1 MEPQPAAP
9 GVRQVAGRSTTVDT
23 GPSYEAQLDRDPR
36 WALSEG
42 SRHFEGTSAVFDAV
56 RKIARRLDDLKIPYA
71 VVGGMALFEHGYRRT
86 TDDVDILV
94 TKGDLKTIHDHLEGL
109 GYRPPHPKSKHLRD
123 TENGVRIEFL
133 TTGDFPGD
141 GKEKPV
147 AFPDPAKVS
156 FESEGIKYIE
166 LDKLIELKLASGI
179 SNASR
184 LRDLS
189 DVMELIRTLNLPVDY
204 AERLDPSVREKYDE
218 LWRQGRRR
226 YVDLWRNKWLTSAAE
241 TIQDMS
247 ASLRAA
253 AETLE
258 QMGRDG
264 VIVEPSSGISDDYA
278 LLVTTDPDVAE
289 KYGMIEESEYWG
301 DAE

>member
-1 MEPQPAAP
+1 MEPQPVAP
-9 GVRQVAGRSTTVDT
+9 VVRGVARRATAVDPS
-23 GPSYEAQLDRDPR
+23 PSYEAQLDRDPR
-36 WALSEG
+36 WALSEA
-42 SRHFEGTSAVFDAV
+42 SRHFEGTSAVFDAL

-71 VVGGMALFEHGYRRT
+71 VVGGMALFAHGYRRT
-86 TDDVDILV
+86 TDDVDLLV
-94 TKGDLKTIHDHLEGL
+94 TRADLKTIHEQLEGL

-133 TTGDFPGD
+133 TTGDYPGD
-141 GKEKPV
+141 GKEKPI
-147 AFPDPAKVS
+147 AFPDPAEVS

-189 DVMELIRTLNLPVDY
+189 DAMELIRTLNLPEGY
-204 AERLDPSVREKYDE
+204 AERLDPSVREKYGE

-226 YVDLWRNKWLTSAAE
+226 YVVLWRSKWPTSATE

-253 AETLE
+253 AETIE
-258 QMGRDG
+258 KMGRDG
-264 VIVEPSSGISDDYA
+264 VILEPSSGVSDDYA
-278 LLVTTDPDVAE
+278 LLVTTDPDVAA

>member
-1 MEPQPAAP
+1 MEPQPVAP
-9 GVRQVAGRSTTVDT
+9 GIGRIAGRATAVDPA
-23 GPSYEAQLDRDPR
+23 PSYEAQLDRDPR
-36 WALSEG
+36 WALSEA
-42 SRHFEGTSAVFDAV
+42 SRHFEGTSAVFDAL
-56 RKIARRLDDLKIPYA
+56 RKIARRLDDLEIPYA
-71 VVGGMALFEHGYRRT
+71 VVGGMALFVHGYRRT

-133 TTGDFPGD
+133 TTGDYPGD
-141 GKEKPV
+141 GKVKPV
-147 AFPDPAKVS
+147 SFPSPAEVS

-189 DVMELIRTLNLPVDY
+189 DAMELIRTLNLPEGY
-204 AERLDPSVREKYDE
+204 AERLDPSVREKYGE

-226 YVDLWRNKWLTSAAE
+226 YVLAWRNTRLTSVSA
-241 TIQDMS
+241 TIEDMI
-247 ASLRAA
+247 ASLRGA

-258 QMGRDG
+258 RMSRDG
-264 VIVEPSSGISDDYA
+264 VIFEPGSGTGDDHA
-278 LLVTTDPDVAE
+278 LLVTTDPDVARR
-289 KYGMIEESEYWG
+289 YDMIEESEYWD